1 MLIFGLQLLTAV
13 MAVFT
18 NSFVLVTH
26 MIIDPA
32 PFLFLIESMPLA
44 SEIALLTPLYMKVQH
59 IADLYPFVNRHISA
73 GRLHTPDE
81 LDNPYP
87 HYLFGGDIFHS
98 QSFLS

>member
-1 MLIFGLQLLTAV
+1 MLIFGFQFLTAV

-26 MIIDPA
+26 MIIDPT

-44 SEIALLTPLYMKVQH
+44 SEIALLTSLYMKVQH
-59 IADLYPFVNRHISA
+59 TADLYPFVAHSISA
-73 GRLHTPDE
+73 VRLPTPDE

-87 HYLFGGDIFHS
+87 HYPSSGDVFYS
-98 QSFLS
+98 KSFLS